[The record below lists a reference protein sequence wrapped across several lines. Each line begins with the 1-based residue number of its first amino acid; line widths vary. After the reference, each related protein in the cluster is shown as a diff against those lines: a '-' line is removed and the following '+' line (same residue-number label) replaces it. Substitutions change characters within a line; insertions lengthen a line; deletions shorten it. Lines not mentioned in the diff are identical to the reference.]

1 MFLLREYP
9 CDRRECSHIM
19 ACLPVRV
26 PIYVYKRTGQPARIA
41 SGIAEKCK
49 FCIYRA
55 SRLLG
60 YGHGSGASFLAL
72 VFHSYV
78 TSHTAARIIY
88 MYMYQISNKAHVSTM
103 FITFSSAP

>member
-1 MFLLREYP
+1 MIGDNARIVWLG
-9 CDRRECSHIM
+9 I
-19 ACLPVRV
+19 PVRV
-26 PIYVYKRTGQPARIA
+26 PIYVYKRTGQPARVA

-49 FCIYRA
+49 SCIYRA

-60 YGHGSGASFLAL
+60 HGHGSGASFLAL

-78 TSHTAARIIY
+78 TSHTAAHII
-88 MYMYQISNKAHVSTM
+88 YMYQISNKAHVSTILD